1 MRRKILILVALL
13 VVAASYT
20 FYWYSVAEL
29 VRRGILDWSAARR
42 AEGFTVGWDRYDV
55 SGFPFALRV
64 TIEKPV
70 FGQSG
75 IEPGYAAQAPLLVG
89 EAPLWALDQWRV
101 TAARGARLAIQPG
114 PARPAI
120 AVTASGLAGTV
131 RPGRVGDATSNPGT
145 AVALSADNIAVVGQA
160 QLAITRA
167 EAQALIPAHAVANHR
182 DTWLT
187 ADLRFSGVT
196 LPQAVPPLGDTID
209 HLAAAVA
216 IKGTIPGGPHR
227 QALAAWRDDGGTLE
241 VNSFDLGWG
250 TLQLGAKGTLA
261 LDAGLQPIGAL
272 TALLRGYNE
281 IIDALVTG
289 GSLRAGDAALAKIA
303 LGLLAKEG
311 PDGNYEINAP
321 LTLQN
326 GYVFLGPA
334 RLARLPNFTWE

>member
-1 MRRKILILVALL
+1 
-13 VVAASYT
+13 
-20 FYWYSVAEL
+20 
-29 VRRGILDWSAARR
+29 
-42 AEGFTVGWDRYDV
+42 
-55 SGFPFALRV
+55 
-64 TIEKPV
+64 
-70 FGQSG
+70 
-75 IEPGYAAQAPLLVG
+75 
-89 EAPLWALDQWRV
+89 
-101 TAARGARLAIQPG
+101 
-114 PARPAI
+114 
-120 AVTASGLAGTV
+120 
-131 RPGRVGDATSNPGT
+131 
-145 AVALSADNIAVVGQA
+145 VALSADNIAAVGQA
-160 QLAITRA
+160 QLAITHA

-187 ADLRFSGVT
+187 ADLRFSGMT

-216 IKGTIPGGPHR
+216 IRGTISGGPHR

-311 PDGNYEINAP
+311 PDGNYEISAP